1 MFEIYRVKNITQI
14 QNTTQKEI
22 NRLATKDRKRISI
35 VFEIAK
41 FDAGKLI
48 FFASQGHQFVNMIIS
63 LYKNVM

>member
-41 FDAGKLI
+41 FDAGKFI
-48 FFASQGHQFVNMIIS
+48 FFAFQGHQFVNIVIS
-63 LYKNVM
+63 L

>member
-41 FDAGKLI
+41 LDIAKLI
-48 FFASQGHQFVNMIIS
+48 FFASQGHQFVHMIIS
-63 LYKNVM
+63 L